1 MRRGARALTAYVAVG
16 GTAIL
21 SLALLNLAADSFP
34 NVRGL
39 NELRD
44 YVVRRNG

>member
-1 MRRGARALTAYVAVG
+1 MRGTRTFAAYLAVG

-21 SLALLNLAADSFP
+21 SLAALNLAADHFP